1 PTRMTSCLQAG
12 SFWLNTGT
20 PQGEPLAG
28 AALGL
33 DVAWGLLAGC
43 RPRRPVA
50 LSMPGRTPT
59 LSLAVQHKAAVWPRA
74 KTLAGKS
81 ASFCGDPDP
90 SVRAD
95 QIWKPAVWLAAGAR
109 PTT

>member
-1 PTRMTSCLQAG
+1 MVVAVRAQPKAPIESPPTRMTSCRQAG
-12 SFWLNTGT
+12 SFWLKTGT
-20 PQGEPLAG
+20 PQGEPLRA

-33 DVAWGLLAGC
+33 GVGWGLLAGC
-43 RPRRPVA
+43 TPRPRRPAA

-81 ASFCGDPDP
+81 CSFFRDP
-90 SVRAD
+90 
-95 QIWKPAVWLAAGAR
+95 
-109 PTT
+109 